1 MLMSNAFNSKI
12 KYQKYIQ
19 IVKKDNDMAT
29 VDQINIGPEEYE
41 KYLKKAFK
49 ANNEANEI
57 KVTISS
63 KDENYISQMETSI
76 KDSIKIT
83 EADLRFL
90 AKNRMQSIKA
100 YILESGKVAAERLF
114 LIEAG
119 VLSPETKDK
128 LENSRVELRLK

>member
-1 MLMSNAFNSKI
+1 MLVSNEFDKKI

-29 VDQINIGPEEYE
+29 VDGINIGSEEYE

-57 KVTISS
+57 KVKIPS
-63 KDENYISQMETSI
+63 KDEDYISQMETSI

-83 EADLRFL
+83 EADLRLL
-90 AKNRMQSIKA
+90 AKNRMQSTKA
-100 YILESGKVAAERLF
+100 YILESGKVKAERLF
-114 LIEAG
+114 LIETG